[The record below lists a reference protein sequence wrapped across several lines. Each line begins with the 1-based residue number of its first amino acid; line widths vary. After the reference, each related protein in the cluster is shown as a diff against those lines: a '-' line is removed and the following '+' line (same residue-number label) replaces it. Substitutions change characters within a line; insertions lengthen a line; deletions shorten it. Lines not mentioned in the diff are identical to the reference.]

1 MCHDSAMQPVKDPCS
16 LGTHSHSSK
25 KYIKVFVHR
34 TYALVN
40 GQIKGDPLLL
50 QPVSEPCGGYC
61 IIHTV
66 VYIKL
71 HGVLL
76 TNTAPSHICFVC
88 DDKRR
93 IPHDDAC

>member
-50 QPVSEPCGGYC
+50 QPVSEPCGG
-61 IIHTV
+61 
-66 VYIKL
+66 VYQ
-71 HGVLL
+71 
-76 TNTAPSHICFVC
+76 TAWGPSHEHGSFAHLFCL
-88 DDKRR
+88 R
-93 IPHDDAC
+93 